1 MDRLGDL
8 NLINASPVCSQ
19 GHVPFC
25 QDIRLRVYLVSAI
38 LPSRPYRA
46 KREEKSQRTRD
57 IRSRVHGFVN
67 GKGDREAKWRLQT
80 TIDI

>member
-25 QDIRLRVYLVSAI
+25 QDIRHRLARIRDSLRFTDIAGE
-38 LPSRPYRA
+38 
-46 KREEKSQRTRD
+46 REETVASLARSDSDRD
-57 IRSRVHGFVN
+57 ENFL
-67 GKGDREAKWRLQT
+67 A
-80 TIDI
+80 